1 MRAEVS
7 LTKHSVNRA
16 HNATYVILFDI
27 DGTLLSSAGTE
38 SDERRR
44 YVDTLRDVVGKE
56 PVVEPA
62 RFAGMVDPQ
71 ICRILLQEVGL
82 QNDQVDYFLPK
93 VLIRMGEIYRK
104 MDKNVVLND
113 GVRELLS
120 LLAKS
125 QKHILGVLTGNLLT
139 VAIEKLTSAKIDS
152 YFSDL
157 FCADRY
163 VDRPSLVDDA
173 VRSCA
178 AKYRLPSQRNVVIV
192 GDTPR
197 DITAANT
204 SGATSIGVAGG
215 VFSMSQLSEAG
226 AMQVHPGLAPSPQ
239 FLAGLGLSN

>member
-16 HNATYVILFDI
+16 HNVTYVILFDI

-56 PVVEPA
+56 PVVESA

-93 VLIRMGEIYRK
+93 VLLQMGEIYRK

-113 GVRELLS
+113 GVRTI
-120 LLAKS
+120 A
-125 QKHILGVLTGNLLT
+125 
-139 VAIEKLTSAKIDS
+139 
-152 YFSDL
+152 
-157 FCADRY
+157 
-163 VDRPSLVDDA
+163 PS
-173 VRSCA
+173 SE
-178 AKYRLPSQRNVVIV
+178 I
-192 GDTPR
+192 
-197 DITAANT
+197 
-204 SGATSIGVAGG
+204 
-215 VFSMSQLSEAG
+215 SEAYLRRTHR
-226 AMQVHPGLAPSPQ
+226 QSPYRR
-239 FLAGLGLSN
+239 NRETHKRED